1 MKKKNLVTLVM
12 GTIGELLFAIGMCM
26 CLLPRWNVFSQGVG
40 IGAVGAVFLIVMLLV
55 RRKMEGKPA
64 IRLSGRAV
72 GTAAL
77 GVVGV
82 LGLGI
87 GMCLVTVWSMMLP
100 GILIGIVGILLLL
113 GLIPLC
119 RGLTE

>member
-1 MKKKNLVTLVM
+1 MKKKNFVTLVL
-12 GTIGELLFAIGMCM
+12 GTVGGLLFAIGMCM
-26 CLLPRWNVFSQGVG
+26 CLLPQWNAFSQGVG
-40 IGAVGAVFLIVMLLV
+40 IGAVGAVFLLVMLLV

-64 IRLSGRAV
+64 IRLSGKAV

-77 GVVGV
+77 GVAGA

-87 GMCLVTVWSMMLP
+87 GMCLVMVWSMMLP

>member
-1 MKKKNLVTLVM
+1 MKKKNFVTLVL
-12 GTIGELLFAIGMCM
+12 GTVGGLLFAIGMCM
-26 CLLPRWNVFSQGVG
+26 CLLPQWNAFSQGVG
-40 IGAVGAVFLIVMLLV
+40 IGAVGAVFLIAMLLV

-77 GVVGV
+77 GVVGA

>member
-12 GTIGELLFAIGMCM
+12 GTIGGLLFAIGMCM
-26 CLLPRWNVFSQGVG
+26 CL
-40 IGAVGAVFLIVMLLV
+40 
-55 RRKMEGKPA
+55 
-64 IRLSGRAV
+64 
-72 GTAAL
+72 
-77 GVVGV
+77 
-82 LGLGI
+82 
-87 GMCLVTVWSMMLP
+87 VTVWGMMLP